1 MNIHV
6 FVVNQITFKQHL
18 EYMFAG
24 TGAKNRMRL
33 FLEKSDI
40 KFQPTTERNLVGMIA
55 DISRIRPDDK
65 IIFYLQATVNNP
77 GMFFGVFKAKS
88 AAFFD
93 ENDNKNYLSDEL
105 GKGLSYRIEIEADTV
120 YSYGITEHE
129 YLDDL
134 TGKEAPYELCWSLI
148 YRKLKGNRGC
158 TMITPYEFEDLL
170 CKIKKKNQDNQL
182 KGAGFTFDE
191 GEVRIIT
198 AKGTK
203 QYNGRRKS
211 LDIKPRLLYKA
222 GKKNAFETHLQAY
235 VMQKYDDGILKKL
248 LLPLGNGSAWV
259 GNEVAC
265 GVGMQKIDTLIIEQN
280 DEEIHVKVVE
290 LKDEEPYEY
299 ILSHQLRWY
308 LQWVSQYIVP
318 NLLKYKKPVVI
329 HPCILARKTDNIDI
343 IEKIRSV
350 DLINSS
356 IQNVSIA
363 ATEYIAFDIVNND
376 ITFEKVV

>member
-24 TGAKNRMRL
+24 KGAKNRMSL

-77 GMFFGVFKAKS
+77 GMFFGIFKAKS

>member
-24 TGAKNRMRL
+24 TGAKNRMSL

-77 GMFFGVFKAKS
+77 GMFFGIFKAKS

-134 TGKEAPYELCWSLI
+134 TGKEAPYE
-148 YRKLKGNRGC
+148 
-158 TMITPYEFEDLL
+158 FEDLL
-170 CKIKKKNQDNQL
+170 AKIKQKNQDNQL

-191 GEVRIIT
+191 EEARIIT
-198 AKGTK
+198 AKETK
-203 QYNGRRKS
+203 QYTGRKGS

-235 VMQKYDDGILKKL
+235 IMQKYDDGILKNI
-248 LLPLGNGSAWV
+248 LLPLENGSAWV

>member
-24 TGAKNRMRL
+24 TGAKNRMSL

-170 CKIKKKNQDNQL
+170 AKIKQKNQDNQL

-191 GEVRIIT
+191 EEARIIT
-198 AKGTK
+198 AKETK
-203 QYNGRRKS
+203 QYTGRKGS

-248 LLPLGNGSAWV
+248 LLSLGNGSAWV

-280 DEEIHVKVVE
+280 DEEIHVE

-343 IEKIRSV
+343 IEKLEV
-350 DLINSS
+350 
-356 IQNVSIA
+356 
-363 ATEYIAFDIVNND
+363 
-376 ITFEKVV
+376 

>member
-18 EYMFAG
+18 EYMFEG
-24 TGAKNRMRL
+24 TGAKNRMSL

-55 DISRIRPDDK
+55 DISRVRPDDK

-77 GMFFGVFKAKS
+77 GMFFGIFKAKS

>member
-24 TGAKNRMRL
+24 TGVKNRMSL

-77 GMFFGVFKAKS
+77 GMFFGIFKAKS

>member
-24 TGAKNRMRL
+24 TGAKNGMSL

-77 GMFFGVFKAKS
+77 GMFFGIFKAKS

>member
-24 TGAKNRMRL
+24 TGAKIRMSL

-55 DISRIRPDDK
+55 DISRVRPDDK

-77 GMFFGVFKAKS
+77 GMFFGIFKAKS

>member
-24 TGAKNRMRL
+24 TGARSRMSL

-77 GMFFGVFKAKS
+77 GMFFGIFKAKS

>member
-18 EYMFAG
+18 EYMFTG
-24 TGAKNRMRL
+24 TGAKNRMSL

-77 GMFFGVFKAKS
+77 GMFFGIFKAKS

>member
-18 EYMFAG
+18 EYMFVG
-24 TGAKNRMRL
+24 TGAKNRMSL

-77 GMFFGVFKAKS
+77 GMFFGIFKAKS

-198 AKGTK
+198 AKETK
-203 QYNGRRKS
+203 QYTGRKGS

-235 VMQKYDDGILKKL
+235 IMQKYDDGILKNI

>member
-24 TGAKNRMRL
+24 TGAKNRMNL

-198 AKGTK
+198 AKETK
-203 QYNGRRKS
+203 QYTGRKGS

-235 VMQKYDDGILKKL
+235 IMQKYDDGILKKL

>member
-24 TGAKNRMRL
+24 TGTKNRMSL

-77 GMFFGVFKAKS
+77 GMFFGIFKAKS

-198 AKGTK
+198 AKETK
-203 QYNGRRKS
+203 QYTGRKGS

-235 VMQKYDDGILKKL
+235 IMQKYDDGILKNI

>member
-1 MNIHV
+1 MS
-6 FVVNQITFKQHL
+6 
-18 EYMFAG
+18 
-24 TGAKNRMRL
+24 L

-77 GMFFGVFKAKS
+77 GMFFGIFKAKS

-170 CKIKKKNQDNQL
+170 CKIKQKNQDNQL

-191 GEVRIIT
+191 EEARIIT
-198 AKGTK
+198 AKETK
-203 QYNGRRKS
+203 QYTGRKGS

-235 VMQKYDDGILKKL
+235 IMQKYDDGILKNI

>member
-18 EYMFAG
+18 EYTFAG
-24 TGAKNRMRL
+24 TGAKNRMSL

-77 GMFFGVFKAKS
+77 GMFFGIFKAKS

-198 AKGTK
+198 AKETK
-203 QYNGRRKS
+203 QYTGRKGS

-235 VMQKYDDGILKKL
+235 IMQKYDDGILKNI

>member
-24 TGAKNRMRL
+24 TGAKNRMIL

-77 GMFFGVFKAKS
+77 GMFFGIFKAKS

>member
-24 TGAKNRMRL
+24 TGAKNRMSL

-170 CKIKKKNQDNQL
+170 AKIKQKNQDNQL

-191 GEVRIIT
+191 EEARIIT
-198 AKGTK
+198 AKETK
-203 QYNGRRKS
+203 QYTGRKGS

-308 LQWVSQYIVP
+308 LQWVSKYIVP

>member
-6 FVVNQITFKQHL
+6 FVVNQVTFKQHL
-18 EYMFAG
+18 EHMFAG
-24 TGAKNRMRL
+24 TGAKNRMSL

-77 GMFFGVFKAKS
+77 GMFFGIFKAKS

-198 AKGTK
+198 AKETK
-203 QYNGRRKS
+203 QYTGRKGS

-235 VMQKYDDGILKKL
+235 IMQKYDDGILKNI

>member
-24 TGAKNRMRL
+24 TGAKNRMNL

-203 QYNGRRKS
+203 QYTGRKGS

-248 LLPLGNGSAWV
+248 LLSLGNGSAWV